1 MINFLQ
7 QEFMIKSS
15 REKAKCSDEMICLLI
30 ALIDELIN
38 EDEDLF

>member
-7 QEFMIKSS
+7 QEFMIESS
-15 REKAKCSDEMICLLI
+15 REKAKCSDEMICLRK
-30 ALIDELIN
+30 ALKGELIN